1 MLTNTLHFLVKYLDC
16 TKAPLLTPLLSDRS
30 ENFKQ
35 LRILKNIRNYLNFKT
50 KIIYLSFILIIKLSA
65 S

>member
-35 LRILKNIRNYLNFKT
+35 LNIKEHKKLLKF
-50 KIIYLSFILIIKLSA
+50 
-65 S
+65 